1 MAKTSNSAHAATADT
16 VRDSRDQLVEDLKRA
31 IEDAQNLAEEAKNAS
46 GELIHEK
53 IVAVQKD
60 LGKRMKA
67 IRKTGG
73 SVIDEVEQQSENFE
87 DLIKRHP
94 WYSIAVAALVGV
106 LADRILFK

>member
-1 MAKTSNSAHAATADT
+1 MDSVKE
-16 VRDSRDQLVEDLKRA
+16 SRDLLVEDLKRA

-46 GELIHEK
+46 GEAIHEK
-53 IVAVQKD
+53 IEAVRKD

-87 DLIKRHP
+87 DLIRKHP
-94 WYSIAVAALVGV
+94 WYAVGVAALAGA